1 MAENKNNFK
10 KSVKMHLAC
19 KPDPL
24 RPAYGYIQFKDGFA
38 YASDG
43 HIAVKNRIEEISGL
57 NPAEIEALDGKFLQ
71 SEFYRDMLKYEEILI
86 AEDGIECKNG
96 EDRVFFYFSTVENPI
111 DIKKVID
118 EHLTMPE
125 RSVETISLN
134 MKYLMDLSK
143 AMYECES
150 CTFTFHGEG
159 RGVVLKSNDED
170 VNSVGLIMPIFIQ

>member
-1 MAENKNNFK
+1 MAKNKNNFK

-57 NPAEIEALDGKFLQ
+57 NQAEIEALDGKFLQ

-96 EDRVFFYFSTVENPI
+96 EDRVFFYFSTVEKPF

-118 EHLTMPE
+118 EHLNMEPMQ
-125 RSVETISLN
+125 VEHISFN

-143 AMYECES
+143 AMYQCES

-170 VNSVGLIMPIFIQ
+170 VNSVGLIMPIINP

>member
-19 KPDPL
+19 RPDPQ
-24 RPAYGYIQFKDGFA
+24 RPAYRYIQFKDGFA

-96 EDRVFFYFSTVENPI
+96 EDRVFFYFSTVEKPI

-118 EHLTMPE
+118 EHLSMEPMA
-125 RSVETISLN
+125 VEHISLN

-159 RGVVLKSNDED
+159 RGVVLKSNNED
-170 VNSVGLIMPIFIQ
+170 VNSVGLILPIMIP

>member
-57 NPAEIEALDGKFLQ
+57 NQAEIEALNGKFLQ
-71 SEFYRDMLKYEEILI
+71 YEFYRDMLKC
-86 AEDGIECKNG
+86 IECKNG
-96 EDRVFFYFSTVENPI
+96 DDSVFFYFSTVEKPL

-118 EHLTMPE
+118 EHLSMEPMA
-125 RSVETISLN
+125 VEHISLN
-134 MKYLMDLSK
+134 MKYLTDLSK
-143 AMYECES
+143 AMYQCES
-150 CTFTFHGEG
+150 CTFIFHGEG
-159 RGVVLKSNDED
+159 RGVVLKSNDEY
-170 VNSVGLIMPIFIQ
+170 VNSVGLIMPIINP

>member
-1 MAENKNNFK
+1 
-10 KSVKMHLAC
+10 MHLAC
-19 KPDPL
+19 RPDPL

-57 NPAEIEALDGKFLQ
+57 NPAEIEALNGKFLQ

-96 EDRVFFYFSTVENPI
+96 DDRVFFYFSTVEKPL

-118 EHLTMPE
+118 EHLSMEPMA
-125 RSVETISLN
+125 VEHISLN
-134 MKYLMDLSK
+134 MKHLMDLSK
-143 AMYECES
+143 AMYQCES

-170 VNSVGLIMPIFIQ
+170 VNSVGLIMPIMIP